1 MKKCFIYHRV
11 SSELQL
17 SGTGIERQEQNLNAY
32 VERINLLAE
41 MDDPEATIISD
52 QGVSAFKGLN
62 MSEGELGR
70 WMDQVRAGM
79 WDDSHLVLE
88 SIDRFS
94 RQNPFQVVGYLA
106 ELDRHNI
113 TIHDVSLNMLINRG
127 NSAMLPIVAMSAQRA
142 YEESKIKSDRIR
154 DGWRRKREKA
164 FKQGTIVTNKRPQ
177 WIDIVEDRYELNDK
191 VAIVRE
197 IFRLYQTGI
206 GTPTIAKML
215 NERGSEWL
223 FVSGRLWRG
232 ESIHKLLRNKRVT
245 GSIFISEIIR
255 DYSSTSNPVDQKRY
269 EMDVY
274 PIAIS
279 KEEFDLVQELLKSRR
294 PGAKVTGGKAL
305 KKFYDP
311 NTNKPYLDRDG
322 NVIELEVDTGKEII
336 QSNIFNGIC
345 RCARCGEAMYHNVV
359 VAKRDSKKKGKFN
372 EEYRYIRCI
381 AERDGLCDN
390 KALKYEVVEQFVIE
404 HIKNLD
410 FTQIL
415 KPNEINPEIE
425 LVRLKIEEEEA
436 HIEDYKLNIERIRN
450 TGKKIPFAVLVELEE
465 SEDRLKELKERQT
478 TFTEVQVDTDYLKTV
493 DPSVLFDVKNI
504 EVRARMAAE
513 LSKIVD
519 SIQLYRTGKHY
530 VITIIY
536 KKVEV
541 LKHVLFV
548 EAKKEPVLVS
558 GVAIERFGDTVAY
571 STPSF
576 SIVVE
581 GVTSP
586 RLINIEE
593 EPLSIIDYS
602 LLLNYVDAVDP
613 NNAVGVWMRNQF
625 NFLTSN

>member
-11 SSELQL
+11 SSEQQR

-32 VERINLLAE
+32 VERTNLLSE
-41 MDDPEATIISD
+41 MDDPEAIIISD

-70 WMDQVRAGM
+70 WMEQVRGGM

-94 RQNPFQVVGYLA
+94 RQNPFTVVAYLS
-106 ELDRHNI
+106 ELVNHNI
-113 TIHDVSLNMLINRG
+113 TIHDVSLNMLINRS
-127 NSAMLPIVAMSAQRA
+127 NSAMLPLVTMSAQRA
-142 YEESKIKSDRIR
+142 YEESKLKSDRIR
-154 DGWRRKREKA
+154 DGWKRRRDQA

-177 WIDIVEDRYELNDK
+177 WIDVVDDRYVLNEK
-191 VAIVRE
+191 VAVVRE

-223 FVSGRLWRG
+223 FESSRLWRG

-255 DYSSTSNPVDQKRY
+255 DYNSTFNPVDQKLS

-294 PGAKVTGGKAL
+294 SGVKVTGGKFL

-311 NTNKPYLDRDG
+311 DTNKPYLDRDG
-322 NVIELEVDTGKEII
+322 NVIELEVDTGKEIT
-336 QSNIFNGIC
+336 QSNIFNGIF

-359 VAKRDSKKKGKFN
+359 VTKRDSKKRGKFT

-381 AERDGLCDN
+381 AERDALCEN
-390 KALKYEVVEQFVIE
+390 KALQYEVVEKFVIE

-410 FTQIL
+410 FTKIL
-415 KPNEINPEIE
+415 RPNENNPEIE

-436 HIEDYKLNIERIRN
+436 HIEEYKQNIERYRN
-450 TGKKIPFAVLVELEE
+450 SGKKIPFAVWGELEE
-465 SEDRLKELKERQT
+465 SEDRLKELKVRQS
-478 TFTEVQVDTDYLKTV
+478 TFTEVQVDTDYLRTV

-504 EVRARMAAE
+504 EVRSRMAAE
-513 LSKIVD
+513 LSKILD
-519 SIQLYRTGKHY
+519 GIQLYRTGKHY
-530 VITIIY
+530 VITINY

-548 EAKKEPVLVS
+548 EAKKVPELVS
-558 GVAIERFGDTVAY
+558 CVAIERFGDTVAY

-576 SIVVE
+576 CIAVE
-581 GVTSP
+581 GGTSP
-586 RLINIEE
+586 HLINVEG
-593 EPLSIIDYS
+593 EPLSIIDWS

-613 NNAVGVWMRNQF
+613 NDDVGIWMRDNM
-625 NFLTSN
+625 NFVFTN